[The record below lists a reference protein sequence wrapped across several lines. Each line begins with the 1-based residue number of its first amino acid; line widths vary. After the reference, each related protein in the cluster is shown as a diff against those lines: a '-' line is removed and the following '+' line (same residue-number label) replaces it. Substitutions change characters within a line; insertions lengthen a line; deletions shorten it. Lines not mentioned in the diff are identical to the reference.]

1 MEMCKKIECRFMGKI
16 GSMTARPGVLWIQ
29 FYDLNFDAKNV
40 ENLLKLHYHNDHGK
54 ILIAIERQEQ
64 HDTKN

>member
-1 MEMCKKIECRFMGKI
+1 MSKKIECRFMGKI

-29 FYDLNFDAKNV
+29 FYDLNFDTKNV

-54 ILIAIERQEQ
+54 ILIAFERQGQYES
-64 HDTKN
+64 TN

>member
-1 MEMCKKIECRFMGKI
+1 MANDRIECQFMGKI

-29 FYDLNFDAKNV
+29 FYDLNFDTEGV
-40 ENLLKLHYHNDHGK
+40 TNLLKLHYQHNHGK

-64 HDTKN
+64 HDSTN

>member
-1 MEMCKKIECRFMGKI
+1 MADEKIECYFMGKI
-16 GSMTARPGVLWIQ
+16 GEIKSRPGVIWVQ
-29 FYDLNFDAKNV
+29 FYDLNFDTQNI
-40 ENLLKLHYHNDHGK
+40 ENLLKLYYQHNHGK